1 MTGRSVRRCCADLYG
16 CRAGGVVIAYGDG
29 IGERRDGI
37 GSVRGSRWPARLI
50 DMPHYCAED
59 ETLEPTLLAE
69 LQRRKLLMML
79 DEVCRSNSFYRAKLG
94 GPNSPSAAFEIG
106 ELPFTTRPEIEEDQL
121 RHPPYGTNLTYPLE
135 RYTRLHQTSGSQ
147 GQPLRWLD
155 TPESW
160 GRWRVHWGTI
170 FRAAGIDKSDRVA
183 VPFTFGPF
191 IGFWG
196 AFESAAALGHFVM
209 PLGGMTTVARLR
221 HLIEH
226 RATVVCCTPTYALR
240 MIEVASTESIDL
252 AGSSVRA
259 LIVAGEPGGSIPSTR
274 MRIEEGF
281 GARVFDHAG
290 MTEMGAWGFECL
302 EAPGGLHIIE
312 SEFIGE
318 VIEPGGSSPV
328 PNGSMGELVLTN
340 LGRWCSPLI
349 RYRTGDLVQMVRS
362 RCACGRWFARVVGG
376 ILGRADDMLVVRGNN
391 VFPSTI
397 ESIVRRFPDIA
408 EFQIIARGEPPL
420 GTLEVVIEPVAGAD
434 EAGIVRRL
442 ASAVRDEC
450 HFQPVVSTGRNL
462 PRFEMKSRRV
472 VRKS

>member
-1 MTGRSVRRCCADLYG
+1 MESAIRAAEAAPSADRGGR
-16 CRAGGVVIAYGDG
+16 
-29 IGERRDGI
+29 
-37 GSVRGSRWPARLI
+37 ARLI
-50 DMPHYCAED
+50 VMPYHCAEE
-59 ETLEPTLLAE
+59 ETLDLTRLAE
-69 LQRRKLLMML
+69 LQRRKLSMML
-79 DEVCRSNSFYRAKLG
+79 DEIRRSNPFYRAKLG
-94 GPNSPSAAFEIG
+94 GSDSPRAKIDIG
-106 ELPFTTRPEIEEDQL
+106 ELPFTSRAEIEADQL

-160 GRWRVHWGTI
+160 ARWRVHWGTI
-170 FRAAGIDKSDRVA
+170 FHAAGIDKSDRIA

-240 MIEVASTESIDL
+240 MIEVASAESIDL

-302 EAPGGLHIIE
+302 EAPGGMHVNE
-312 SEFIGE
+312 SEFIAE
-318 VIEPGGSSPV
+318 VVEPGGSGLASDGSP
-328 PNGSMGELVLTN
+328 GELVLTN

-349 RYRTGDLVQMVRS
+349 RYRTGDLVRLVRS
-362 RCACGRWFARVVGG
+362 RCACGRWFARAVGG

-391 VFPSTI
+391 VFPSMI
-397 ESIVRRFPDIA
+397 ESIVRRFPEIV
-408 EFQIIARGEPPL
+408 EFQIVVRGEPPL
-420 GTLEVVIEPVAGAD
+420 GTLEVIIEPVAGAD
-434 EAGIVRRL
+434 EAMIVQRL
-442 ASAVRDEC
+442 VSTIRDEC
-450 HFQPVVSTGRNL
+450 HFQPVVRAGQNL
-462 PRFEMKSRRV
+462 PRFEMKAKRV
-472 VRKS
+472 VRTS